1 MLNSDKKTAIL
12 AISVVIPL
20 TAFSLW
26 VSEQNKVESLPEGG
40 HKILV
45 TFYPLYQFTKA
56 IGKDKIDV
64 SIIIPPGIEP
74 HDWEP
79 TIQDIQKMR
88 NADMIVINGAD
99 LESWI
104 TKVTSVNPNV
114 MIVDTSSDIPL
125 LEKDLNGF
133 DKTAK
138 KDPHIWLDPVL
149 AKKQVQNIADGL
161 IKLDPQNAN
170 YYQQNVNDYKAK
182 LDMLDNK
189 IKTDLS
195 ACSKKDFLAFHDAF
209 SYFSKEYGLH
219 QHTIVGGLDPETEP
233 TAPALQQITEDAQSL
248 GLNVIFTEEAA
259 NPRVSQVIADEIHG
273 KVLVLSP
280 LEVTDKNIDYI
291 SKMEQNLSNLKE
303 ALCS

>member
-1 MLNSDKKTAIL
+1 MLNSDKKAAIL

-26 VSEQNKVESLPEGG
+26 LSEQNKAESLSGQG

-56 IGKDKIDV
+56 IGKEKIDA

-79 TIQDIQKMR
+79 TIQDIQKMKD
-88 NADMIVINGAD
+88 ADMIIINGAG

-104 TKVTSVNPNV
+104 TKVTSINPNI
-114 MIVDTSSDIPL
+114 MIIDTSSGIPI
-125 LEKDLNGF
+125 LEKNSNGL
-133 DKTAK
+133 DKITK

-170 YYQQNVNDYKAK
+170 YYQQNANDYKTK
-182 LDMLDNK
+182 LDMLDNE

-195 ACSKKDFLAFHDAF
+195 TCDKKDFLAFHDAF

-233 TAPALQQITEDAQSL
+233 TAPALQQITKDAQSL
-248 GLNVIFTEEAA
+248 GLKVIFTEEAA

-280 LEVTDKNIDYI
+280 LEVTNKNIDYI

>member
-1 MLNSDKKTAIL
+1 MNSDKKAALL

-26 VSEQNKVESLPEGG
+26 LSEQNKAESLSGQG

-56 IGKDKIDV
+56 IGKEKIDA

-79 TIQDIQKMR
+79 TIQDIQKMK
-88 NADMIVINGAD
+88 NADMIVINGAG

-104 TKVTSVNPNV
+104 TKVTSINPNI
-114 MIVDTSSDIPL
+114 MIIDTSSGIPL
-125 LEKDLNGF
+125 LEKNSNGL
-133 DKTAK
+133 DKIAK

-170 YYQQNVNDYKAK
+170 YYQQNANDYKAK
-182 LDMLDNK
+182 LDMLDNE

-195 ACSKKDFLAFHDAF
+195 TCDKKDFLAFHDAF

-233 TAPALQQITEDAQSL
+233 TAPALQQITKDAQSL

-273 KVLVLSP
+273 KVLILSP
-280 LEVTDKNIDYI
+280 LEVTDKNMDYI
-291 SKMEQNLSNLKE
+291 VKMKQNLSNLKE

>member
-1 MLNSDKKTAIL
+1 
-12 AISVVIPL
+12 VIPL

-26 VSEQNKVESLPEGG
+26 LSEQNKAESLSGQG

-45 TFYPLYQFTKA
+45 TFYPIYQFTKA
-56 IGKDKIDV
+56 IGKEKIDV

-79 TIQDIQKMR
+79 TIQDIQKMKD
-88 NADMIVINGAD
+88 ADMIVINGAG

-104 TKVTSVNPNV
+104 TKITSINPNV

-125 LEKDLNGF
+125 LEKNSNGL
-133 DKTAK
+133 DKIAK

-170 YYQQNVNDYKAK
+170 YYQQNANDYKAK
-182 LDMLDNK
+182 LDILDNEIK
-189 IKTDLS
+189 IDLS
-195 ACSKKDFLAFHDAF
+195 TCDKKDFLAFHDAF

-233 TAPALQQITEDAQSL
+233 TAPALQQITKDAQSL

-280 LEVTDKNIDYI
+280 LEVTNKNIDYI

>member
-1 MLNSDKKTAIL
+1 LNSDKKAAIL

-26 VSEQNKVESLPEGG
+26 LSEQNKAESLSGQG

-56 IGKDKIDV
+56 IGKEKIDA

-79 TIQDIQKMR
+79 TIQDIQKMK
-88 NADMIVINGAD
+88 NADMIVINGAG

-104 TKVTSVNPNV
+104 TKVTSINPNV
-114 MIVDTSSDIPL
+114 MIVDTSSSIPL
-125 LEKDLNGF
+125 LEKDSNGL
-133 DKTAK
+133 DKIAK

-170 YYQQNVNDYKAK
+170 YYQQNANDYKAK
-182 LDMLDNK
+182 LDMLDNE

-195 ACSKKDFLAFHDAF
+195 TCNKKDFLAFHDAL

-233 TAPALQQITEDAQSL
+233 TAPALQQITKDAQSL

-273 KVLVLSP
+273 KVLILSP
-280 LEVTDKNIDYI
+280 LEVTDKNMDYI
-291 SKMEQNLSNLKE
+291 VKMKQNLSNLKE

>member
-1 MLNSDKKTAIL
+1 M
-12 AISVVIPL
+12 IPI

-26 VSEQNKVESLPEGG
+26 LSEQNKAESLSGQG

-45 TFYPLYQFTKA
+45 TFYPIYQFTKA
-56 IGKDKIDV
+56 IGKEKIDV

-79 TIQDIQKMR
+79 TIQDIQKMKD
-88 NADMIVINGAD
+88 ADMIVINGAG

-104 TKVTSVNPNV
+104 TKITSINPNV

-125 LEKDLNGF
+125 LEKNSNGL
-133 DKTAK
+133 DKIAK

-170 YYQQNVNDYKAK
+170 YYQQNANDYKAK
-182 LDMLDNK
+182 LDILDNE

-195 ACSKKDFLAFHDAF
+195 TCDKKDFLSFHDAF

-233 TAPALQQITEDAQSL
+233 TAPALQQITKDAQSL

-280 LEVTDKNIDYI
+280 LEVTNKNIDYI

>member
-1 MLNSDKKTAIL
+1 MNNDKKAAIL
-12 AISVVIPL
+12 AIFVVIPF

-26 VSEQNKVESLPEGG
+26 LSEQNKAESMPVGG

-56 IGKDKIDV
+56 VGKDKIDV
-64 SIIIPPGIEP
+64 SVIIPPGIEP

-79 TIQDIQKMR
+79 TIQDIEKMKD
-88 NADMIVINGAD
+88 ADMIVINGAG

-104 TKVTSVNPNV
+104 TKITSVNPNV
-114 MIVDTSSDIPL
+114 MIVDTSNDIQL
-125 LEKDLNGF
+125 LEKDSNGL

-138 KDPHIWLDPVL
+138 TDPHIWLDPVL
-149 AKKQVQNIADGL
+149 AKKQVQNIANGL
-161 IKLDPQNAN
+161 IKLDPQNVN
-170 YYQQNVNDYKAK
+170 YYQQNANNYNTK
-182 LDMLDNK
+182 LDALNSK
-189 IKTDLS
+189 IKMDLS
-195 ACSKKDFLAFHDAF
+195 ICSKKDFLAFHDAF

-219 QHTIVGGLDPETEP
+219 QHTVVGGLDPETEP
-233 TAPALQQITEDAQSL
+233 TAPALQQITKDAQSL

-273 KVLVLSP
+273 KVMVLSP
-280 LEVTDKNIDYI
+280 LEVTDKNIDYVL
-291 SKMEQNLSNLKE
+291 KMEQNLSNLKE